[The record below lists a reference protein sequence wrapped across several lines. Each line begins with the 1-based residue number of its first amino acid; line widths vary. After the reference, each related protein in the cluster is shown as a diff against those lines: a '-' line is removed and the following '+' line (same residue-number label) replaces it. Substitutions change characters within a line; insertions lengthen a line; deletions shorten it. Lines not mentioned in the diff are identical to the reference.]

1 MNRSKI
7 IHLNVLIYFV
17 REDLIQLYMYV
28 LLNLFNKSVSYKQND
43 VPKVLVNCLVKLA
56 QEKNCG

>member
-1 MNRSKI
+1 MI

-17 REDLIQLYMYV
+17 RADLIQLYMY
-28 LLNLFNKSVSYKQND
+28 LSLNLLNKSVSYKQND
-43 VPKVLVNCLVKLA
+43 VPKVLVICLVKLA

>member
-1 MNRSKI
+1 MI

-17 REDLIQLYMYV
+17 HVNILQLYMNV
-28 LLNLFNKSVSYKQND
+28 FLNLLNKSVSYKQND
-43 VPKVLVNCLVKLA
+43 MPKVMINCLVKLA